1 MGTLM
6 AEIDGAW
13 FHNQLDDRGQSLRAL
28 ARHLGKDASAVS
40 RTFSGKRRMTMEEAA
55 EIAAFLG
62 VPVTEVMRHAGIA
75 GRAGTPGYGEGLGPK
90 ILLSATIGED
100 GEVCSLA
107 EPQPLPQAVLDKAQL
122 AIGAG
127 RNRAIIAAQVRASSG
142 PLSIWDDAVLL
153 FAPADSIEPGAIGAL
168 SICGLKGGKQILV
181 KLDRARKTGE
191 ARVVSPAGKIEEAV
205 LTTATPVLVLIP

>member
-1 MGTLM
+1 M

-13 FHNQLDDRGQSLRAL
+13 FHNQLDGRGQSLRAL

-55 EIAAFLG
+55 EIASFLG
-62 VPVTEVMRHAGIA
+62 VSVTEVMHHAGIT
-75 GRAGTPGYGEGLGPK
+75 GRAGTPGYGERLGPK

-100 GEVCSLA
+100 GEVRSLA

-127 RNRAIIAAQVRASSG
+127 RNRAIIIAAQVRASSG
-142 PLSIWDDAVLL
+142 PLSIWDDAVLF
-153 FAPADSIEPGAIGAL
+153 FAPTDSIEPGAIGAL
-168 SICGLKGGKQILV
+168 SICGLKGGKQILA

-191 ARVVSPAGKIEEAV
+191 ARVVSPAGKVEEVV
-205 LTTATPVLVLIP
+205 LVTATPVLALIP